1 MNLLNLK
8 QPTINP
14 YNSKNVLLNKNSIQ
28 NILKKYGV
36 FDNINN
42 LAIYQQAFVHDSYCI
57 QHVNRVL
64 DRDNVKL
71 AKLQDGIVP
80 LQQSNYERLEY
91 LGDAI
96 IESIISNYLFIRF
109 NKENEG
115 FLSRL
120 RVSLVNRMMLA
131 NLSRTLNLGKY
142 MLISRTIEDKESGR
156 IKESNLEDIFEAF
169 IGAIFLDFNK
179 EKKGYQIAEK
189 FLINLLEDEN
199 TEVDIVEHILD
210 DGNYK
215 GKLVKY
221 FKKIHKSSISFRTI
235 ESVGNSGD
243 KEITVEVIQDN
254 MNKLLGSGKGC
265 DVKHAQQD
273 ACKNTLL
280 EMKLIQ

>member
-1 MNLLNLK
+1 MNLLNYN
-8 QPTINP
+8 QATINP
-14 YNSKNVLLNKNSIQ
+14 YNSKNLLINKNNIQ

-36 FDNINN
+36 FENINN
-42 LAIYQQAFVHDSYCI
+42 LGIYQQAFVHDSYCI
-57 QHVNRVL
+57 SHINRVL
-64 DRDNVKL
+64 ERDNVKL
-71 AKLQDGIVP
+71 VKLQDGIVP
-80 LQQSNYERLEY
+80 LQLSNYERLEY

-109 NKENEG
+109 NTENEG

-131 NLSRTLNLGKY
+131 HLSRTLNLGKY
-142 MLISRTIEDKESGR
+142 MIISRTIEDKESGR

-169 IGAIFLDFNK
+169 IGAMFLDFNK
-179 EKKGYQIAEK
+179 EKKGYQITEK
-189 FLINLLEDEN
+189 FLINLIEDEN
-199 TEVDIVEHILD
+199 TELDLVEHILD

-235 ESVGNSGD
+235 ESIGNSGD

-254 MNKLLGSGKGC
+254 QKKVLGTGKGC
-265 DVKHAQQD
+265 DLKHAQQD
-273 ACKNTLL
+273 ACKKTLL
-280 EMKLIQ
+280 NLKLI

>member
-1 MNLLNLK
+1 MNLLNYN
-8 QPTINP
+8 QATINP
-14 YNSKNVLLNKNSIQ
+14 YNSKNILLNKNNIQ

-42 LAIYQQAFVHDSYCI
+42 LGIYQQAFVHDSYSI
-57 QHVNRVL
+57 SHINRVL
-64 DRDNVKL
+64 ERDNVKL
-71 AKLQDGIVP
+71 VKLQDGIVP
-80 LQQSNYERLEY
+80 LQKSNYERLEY

-109 NKENEG
+109 NTENEG

-131 NLSRTLNLGKY
+131 HLARTLNLGKY
-142 MLISRTIEDKESGR
+142 MIISRTIEDKESGR

-169 IGAIFLDFNK
+169 IGALFLDFNK

-189 FLINLLEDEN
+189 FLINLLEDEC

-235 ESVGNSGD
+235 ESIGNSGD

-254 MNKLLGSGKGC
+254 QKKVLGIGKGC
-265 DVKHAQQD
+265 DLKHAQQD
-273 ACKNTLL
+273 ACKKTLL
-280 EMKLIQ
+280 SLKLI